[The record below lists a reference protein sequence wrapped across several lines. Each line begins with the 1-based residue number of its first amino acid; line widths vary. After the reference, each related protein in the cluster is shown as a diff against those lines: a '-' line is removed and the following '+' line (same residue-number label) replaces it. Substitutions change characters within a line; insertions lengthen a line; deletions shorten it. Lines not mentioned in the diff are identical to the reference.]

1 MIQQHQPPVWKQI
14 LRTNFVNWEK
24 LADYLD
30 LSLDQKSLIDTKPNF
45 ILNLPRR
52 LAAKIEKGNI
62 KDPLLIQF
70 MPTLAERTLRPDYV
84 KDPTED
90 TTFCKS
96 PKLLQKYQNR
106 ALLICTSA
114 CAMHCRY
121 CFRQNFDYDQQG
133 TIFEKEI
140 QIISEDS
147 SLHEVILSGGDPLSL
162 SNEILEDLFL
172 RISKI
177 PHIRRI
183 RIHTR
188 FPIGIPERIDSALLA
203 ILKAVPIQIW
213 IIIHA
218 NHARELDEG
227 VLAALSSL
235 RKLGIVMMNQSV
247 LLRDVNDNLESL
259 KDLCEKLADNGIVP
273 YYLHQLDRVAGSEHF
288 EVPVEKG
295 KWLISELRK
304 QLSGYAIPTY
314 VAEIAGEQSKTPL
327 Y

>member
-1 MIQQHQPPVWKQI
+1 VH
-14 LRTNFVNWEK
+14 WEK
-24 LADYLD
+24 LADYLE
-30 LSLDQKSLIDTKPNF
+30 LSSAQKSLIDTKPNF

-52 LAAKIEKGNI
+52 LAAKIEKGNLN
-62 KDPLLIQF
+62 DPLLLQF
-70 MPTLAERTLRPDYV
+70 LPTLAEKTNRSDFV
-84 KDPTED
+84 SDPTED

-133 TIFEKEI
+133 AIFEKEI
-140 QIISEDS
+140 QIIAEDS
-147 SLHEVILSGGDPLSL
+147 SIHEIILSGGDPLSL
-162 SNEILEDLFL
+162 SNDILEDLFQRL
-172 RISKI
+172 SQI

-188 FPIGIPERIDSALLA
+188 FPIGIPERIDSTLLA
-203 ILKAVPIQIW
+203 ILRAVPVQMW

-218 NHARELDEG
+218 NHARELDED

-247 LLRDVNDNLESL
+247 LLRGVNDNLESL
-259 KDLCEKLADNGIVP
+259 KDLCEKLANNGIVP

-288 EVPVEKG
+288 EVSVEKG
-295 KWLISELRK
+295 KWLVSELRK

-314 VAEIAGEQSKTPL
+314 VAEIAGKQSKTPL
-327 Y
+327 